1 MKYTILAPA
10 KINLYL
16 DVLSKREDGYHE
28 IESVMQSVSLCDKI
42 SIDISKS
49 SELKISID
57 GTSDAIAWDEK
68 NLAYKACKLFVSE
81 AKITNSKID
90 IFVEKNIPIS
100 AGMAGGSTDAGGVL
114 MLLNKA
120 FGEPFSSEKLC
131 ELGARLGA
139 DVPFCIAGGT
149 YLCKGVGE
157 VLLPLTP
164 FKDKLLVCAI
174 DSSSVSTPVAY
185 GMLDKKYGTDA
196 TSSSDIN
203 AFLAYVKNDD
213 LKGVSSSLF
222 NKFESVIIPENP
234 SILKIKDL
242 LLENGALGALMS
254 GSGPSV
260 FGLFGNETDQ
270 KRAFDA
276 LQKEKIQ
283 AFLCK
288 TL

>member
-10 KINLYL
+10 KVNLYL

-28 IESVMQSVSLCDKI
+28 IESIMQSISLCDKI
-42 SIDISKS
+42 SIDISES

-68 NLAYKACKLFVSE
+68 NLAYKACKIFANE

-114 MLLNKA
+114 ILLNKA
-120 FGEPFSSEKLC
+120 FAEPFSRERLC

-139 DVPFCIAGGT
+139 DVPFCIVGGT

-157 VLLPLTP
+157 VLLPLAP

-242 LLENGALGALMS
+242 ILENGALGALMS

-260 FGLFGNETDQ
+260 FGIFENENDQ

>member
-10 KINLYL
+10 KVNLYL

-68 NLAYKACKLFVSE
+68 NLAFKACKIFANE

-114 MLLNKA
+114 ILLNKA
-120 FGEPFSSEKLC
+120 FGEPFSRERLC
-131 ELGARLGA
+131 ELGASLGA
-139 DVPFCIAGGT
+139 DVPFCIVGGT

-157 VLLPLTP
+157 VLLPLAP

-203 AFLAYVKNDD
+203 TFLAYVKNDD